1 MKRILLA
8 TAFFVVSQVSG
19 EVTKTKSLKDAVL
32 TAVEKHPLLS
42 AASKQ
47 QLAAESRTD
56 EAKGERLP
64 SIDLRASSGREETE
78 NSTVESDGDK
88 HRTLT
93 RSESSLTVR
102 QILYAGNRINSNI
115 AKRAA
120 LASESSYRL
129 LDEKERVAFDA
140 VAAYLE
146 YCRNRALLKLAETNV
161 KVHDDILKTV
171 TERKNRGM
179 ARDADVI
186 QVKGRLALAKAQL
199 LRELANKAAVTEQFE
214 EAVNAKPD
222 DNLEEPTIAQKFLPK
237 TLIEAKQIAIVS
249 HPSLGARK
257 QNIKAA
263 HLAADESDSAFKP
276 EIAIEL
282 SANENDNVGGTKGND
297 DSMSAMVVLN
307 WNLFSGGSDQARKVS
322 LLLEAD
328 RANDLFVDEKRKI
341 AKNIAVSWHDFKG
354 TLVELNYFLQH
365 EKASKETLVA
375 FEEQYKLNQRTLFD
389 LLNAQNELFLA
400 SSRVI
405 ETKYSKIQG
414 AYSILA
420 NMGNVTNIFK

>member
-1 MKRILLA
+1 MKYLFLA
-8 TAFFVVSQVSG
+8 TAFFVVCQVNG
-19 EVTKTKSLKDAVL
+19 EVKNTKTLKEAVL
-32 TAVEKHPLLS
+32 NALKLHPLIS

-64 SIDLRASSGREETE
+64 SVDIRAASGREEIE

-88 HRTLT
+88 HRALT

-102 QILYAGNRINSNI
+102 QILYTGNRINSNI
-115 AKRAA
+115 AKRTA

-129 LDEKERVAFDA
+129 LDEKQKVAFDA
-140 VAAYLE
+140 IAAYLE
-146 YCRNRALLKLAETNV
+146 YCRNRSLLKLAKKNV
-161 KVHDDILKTV
+161 KVHEDILKTV
-171 TERKNRGM
+171 AERKNRGM
-179 ARDADVI
+179 AREADVI
-186 QVKGRLALAKAQL
+186 QVKGRLALAKAQY
-199 LRELANKAAVTEQFE
+199 LRELANKAAVSEQFI
-214 EAVNAKPD
+214 EAVNAKPAD
-222 DNLEEPTIAQKFLPK
+222 DLDEPAAAQDFLPA
-237 TLIEAKQIAIVS
+237 TLIEAKQLALVT

-263 HLAADESDSAFKP
+263 SFAADESESAFKP
-276 EIAIEL
+276 EIALEL
-282 SANENDNVGGTKGND
+282 SANENDNIAGTRGND

-307 WNLFSGGSDQARKVS
+307 WNLFNGFSDQARKVS

-328 RANDLFVDEKRKI
+328 RANDLFIDEKRKI
-341 AKNIAVSWHDFKG
+341 TKNIAVSWHDFKG

-365 EKASKETLVA
+365 EKASKETLIA

-405 ETKYSKIQG
+405 ETKYGKIQG